1 MSLSKRAGEIKKLI
15 DKKKCSGVVDLILKD
30 PKVLGVLVPGL
41 EKYGVTVLMFL
52 GSYEEGNLSDKDW
65 TRLLKVVKQVDLLKR
80 DEFGE
85 TFIHGLAKMGYISPY
100 WLRKFV
106 LKAGKEVLELRDV
119 SSDSYPRIH
128 RHTSCAVPYDP

>member
-65 TRLLKVVKQVDLLKR
+65 TRLLKVVTREDLLKQ
-80 DEFGE
+80 DKNGF
-85 TFIHGLAKMGYISPY
+85 TFIHYLALWGYISPY
-100 WLRKFV
+100 LLREFV
-106 LKAGKEVLELRDV
+106 EKAGKEVLEREGV
-119 SSDSYPRIH
+119 SSDSYP
-128 RHTSCAVPYDP
+128 